1 MSFKM
6 APCCADYD
14 LLISPPPACSGEPSC
29 SQPTVWP
36 AAQQEGTNSSQYKLW
51 FLDSGQNPYWS
62 PGRTRWHKMAHET
75 VQKSISGS
83 ALLIFWFDRY
93 LQTNISIIIWKL
105 LHKLSI
111 HNILQNL
118 TKKMYVCFFILIN
131 PKYYIVAAWR
141 PFICSNCHHRQVVTL
156 TFMLPMWLCLSA
168 ALITPSWMLAI
179 EQQKSQL
186 LTTIMLLITVI
197 SYQHNNNY
205 S

>member
-14 LLISPPPACSGEPSC
+14 LLISPPPACLGEPSC

-62 PGRTRWHKMAHET
+62 PGRTRRHKMAHET

-141 PFICSNCHHRQVVTL
+141 PFICSNCHHRQCGGDTYLHAPHVTL
-156 TFMLPMWLCLSA
+156 SLCCPHNSILDVGYWATEKSA
-168 ALITPSWMLAI
+168 VNHHH
-179 EQQKSQL
+179 
-186 LTTIMLLITVI
+186 VI
-197 SYQHNNNY
+197 NDCYFIPT
-205 S
+205 